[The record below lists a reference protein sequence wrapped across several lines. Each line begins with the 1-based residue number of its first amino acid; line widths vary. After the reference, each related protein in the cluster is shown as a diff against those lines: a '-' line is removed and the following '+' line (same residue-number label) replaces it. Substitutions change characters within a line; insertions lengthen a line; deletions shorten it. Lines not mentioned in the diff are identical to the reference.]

1 MRISDWRSDVCSSDL
16 GYVEI
21 AKKLAP
27 ALTHMLEEDGIVVG
41 IEGVWGSGKTTLVNY
56 LLDEI
61 QLQGE
66 DEIDVIR
73 LSPWLSGDG
82 ETLVGALLRAM
93 AASIES
99 RQVVGRWV
107 RACGRS
113 EERRVGKGCVS
124 SCRVRGARVH

>member
-1 MRISDWRSDVCSSDL
+1 
-16 GYVEI
+16 
-21 AKKLAP
+21 
-27 ALTHMLEEDGIVVG
+27 MLEEDGIVVG

-107 RACGRS
+107 RACGWVRKKKQALLT
-113 EERRVGKGCVS
+113 RRLYQYA
-124 SCRVRGARVH
+124 VRTARAASPLLQAGVMVVPGLGDR